1 MINSLTVFI
10 EYWGVF
16 SGTSDLSTCDFSI
29 SKKIK
34 KKTQSLGKRKIKKI
48 KGDLNRHEAAFNV

>member
-1 MINSLTVFI
+1 MINSMTVFI

-16 SGTSDLSTCDFSI
+16 FGTSDLSTCDFSI

-34 KKTQSLGKRKIKKI
+34 KNSIMGEKENKKTLREI
-48 KGDLNRHEAAFNV
+48 